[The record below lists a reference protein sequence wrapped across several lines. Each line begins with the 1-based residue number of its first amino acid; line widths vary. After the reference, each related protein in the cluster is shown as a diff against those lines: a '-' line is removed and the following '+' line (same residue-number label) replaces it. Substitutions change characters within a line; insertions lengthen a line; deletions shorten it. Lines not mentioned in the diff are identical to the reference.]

1 MFLPAYHAMRN
12 RIGRRRLQGCPICAQ
27 VVKCTLRRLTNII
40 VFLYTAAYCTRSL
53 LSHIYLC
60 LIMPNTLE
68 PGPLGRTMSNEE
80 QRSFLPEW
88 VRRARETGTK
98 LDLYD
103 SSGSIVKENDD
114 KLPV

>member
-1 MFLPAYHAMRN
+1 
-12 RIGRRRLQGCPICAQ
+12 
-27 VVKCTLRRLTNII
+27 
-40 VFLYTAAYCTRSL
+40 
-53 LSHIYLC
+53 
-60 LIMPNTLE
+60 MPNTLE

-80 QRSFLPEW
+80 QRSFFPEW
-88 VRRARETGTK
+88 VSRARETGTK

>member
-1 MFLPAYHAMRN
+1 
-12 RIGRRRLQGCPICAQ
+12 
-27 VVKCTLRRLTNII
+27 
-40 VFLYTAAYCTRSL
+40 
-53 LSHIYLC
+53 
-60 LIMPNTLE
+60 MPNTLE
-68 PGPLGRTMSNEE
+68 LGPLGRTMSNEE